1 MKIIDNLCTLLW
13 IWWPTAHISHPKNT
27 TLVMVSSFL
36 DDPPCHLIFWYFNIK
51 NIYQYLSTATFA
63 LQRALFSAIINKL
76 LIPNTIKVNF
86 LIPGLVSG
94 QGGGKATPPIIRL
107 TPRQWDLPIDSKVQ
121 QYYLRFGSPSVSQG
135 RSSTMYGC
143 LYVSDIFLV
152 ILEADITKG
161 FQNHCYKLT
170 V

>member
-51 NIYQYLSTATFA
+51 NIYQNLPTTTFA
-63 LQRALFSAIINKL
+63 LQRALFSTIIMKL
-76 LIPNTIKVNF
+76 PIPNTIKVNF
-86 LIPGLVSG
+86 LISGLVSG

-121 QYYLRFGSPSVSQG
+121 QYYLRFWLSLGEPGKKLHNVWLFVCVRYFPSFPRG
-135 RSSTMYGC
+135 WHY
-143 LYVSDIFLV
+143 
-152 ILEADITKG
+152 
-161 FQNHCYKLT
+161 
-170 V
+170 

>member
-51 NIYQYLSTATFA
+51 NIYQNLPTTTFA
-63 LQRALFSAIINKL
+63 LQRALFSTIIMKL
-76 LIPNTIKVNF
+76 PIPNTIKVNF

-107 TPRQWDLPIDSKVQ
+107 TPRQWDLPIDSKVR
-121 QYYLRFGSPSVSQG
+121 QYYLRFWLSLGETGGKLHNVWLFVCVRYFPHRG
-135 RSSTMYGC
+135 W
-143 LYVSDIFLV
+143 LY
-152 ILEADITKG
+152 
-161 FQNHCYKLT
+161 
-170 V
+170 